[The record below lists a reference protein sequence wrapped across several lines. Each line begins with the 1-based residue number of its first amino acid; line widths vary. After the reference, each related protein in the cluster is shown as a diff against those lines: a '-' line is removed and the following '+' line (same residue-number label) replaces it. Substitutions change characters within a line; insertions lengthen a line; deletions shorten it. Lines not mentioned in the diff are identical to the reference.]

1 MLQVHIKSHVTSLRY
16 QENGKENFSFL
27 VNRSFWQWGPLRGR
41 RLTSVNFFQKS
52 ENIWITPISH
62 KGQARRASQFVQF
75 ANWRLK
81 LTMCSVKFKSC
92 IFVDISLFRSTPC

>member
-1 MLQVHIKSHVTSLRY
+1 MLPVHIKSHVTSRRY

-27 VNRSFWQWGPLRGR
+27 VNRSFWGPLRDR
-41 RLTSVNFFQKS
+41 RLTSVNFSQKS
-52 ENIWITPISH
+52 EIIWITPISH
-62 KGQARRASQFVQF
+62 KGRARRASQFVQF

-92 IFVDISLFRSTPC
+92 VFVDISLFRSTPC